1 MRPSDPYAFLT
12 PEQRCQEL
20 ARTLAAGLLRL
31 RAHSAAA
38 DPTDQQAGPETSR
51 NSRPDG
57 LELSGETVLT
67 VQNG

>member
-1 MRPSDPYAFLT
+1 MRPSDLYAFLT

-31 RAHSAAA
+31 RAQAAVT
-38 DPTDQQAGPETSR
+38 DPAGKQAGPENSPK
-51 NSRPDG
+51 SRPDG
-57 LELSGETVLT
+57 LELSGETVLS